1 MAGNRVNWADG
12 FDLTAGPRTLGVS
25 EASPETRE
33 YWEALDRGRL
43 LIKRCVPCA
52 IHHHPR
58 RIVCSGCGTT
68 ALEWIE
74 ACGRGRVYSYSRIT
88 RAPRPEMEAS
98 IPYSVGIVRLDEGVH
113 MFTRFFADP
122 ESALCVEA
130 PAALDFRLLELGE
143 TLPVWIVRP

>member
-33 YWEALDRGRL
+33 YWEALDQGRL
-43 LIKRCVPCA
+43 LIKRCASCA

-68 ALEWIE
+68 ALDWIE
-74 ACGRGRVYSYSRIT
+74 AKGSGRVYSYSRIT
-88 RAPRPEMEAS
+88 RRIARRGRTHVHPLLRKSRDRPLRRSARGS
-98 IPYSVGIVRLDEGVH
+98 GVPH
-113 MFTRFFADP
+113 A
-122 ESALCVEA
+122 
-130 PAALDFRLLELGE
+130 
-143 TLPVWIVRP
+143 